1 MTDPEREHTQ
11 EPAEGAER
19 PGGDQS
25 GRTPHPEQPAE
36 GPADSEELDVPVPPE
51 TPGEL

>member
-1 MTDPEREHTQ
+1 MTDPDREHTQ

-19 PGGDQS
+19 PGGEQAS

-36 GPADSEELDVPVPPE
+36 GEDADGGGADTS
-51 TPGEL
+51 GA